1 MRHYKRRKKVSM
13 IAKTILFLTILIF
26 KTSHVPH
33 NQAAAGGLPIILDG
47 TNAHPF
53 IHSNQATISLVRKQG
68 CKKQRSNECIQYSPF
83 RDVRTHILISQI
95 LRSIK
100 DK

>member
-1 MRHYKRRKKVSM
+1 MGHYKRRKKVS
-13 IAKTILFLTILIF
+13 IISKTILFLTILNF

-53 IHSNQATISLVRKQG
+53 IHSNQATISLVRNRAAKN
-68 CKKQRSNECIQYSPF
+68 KEAMSVFNIHPF
-83 RDVRTHILISQI
+83 VMYAHIS
-95 LRSIK
+95 
-100 DK
+100 